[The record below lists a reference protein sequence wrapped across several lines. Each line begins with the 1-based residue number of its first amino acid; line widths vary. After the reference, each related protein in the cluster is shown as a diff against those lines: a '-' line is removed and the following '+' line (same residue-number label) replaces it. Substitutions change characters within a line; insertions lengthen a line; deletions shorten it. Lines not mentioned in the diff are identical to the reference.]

1 MSTSDREGA
10 GRRLVWA
17 AALALAT
24 VSPPVSVAIA
34 RSCPPRG
41 ATFGPR
47 LGRPVSAA
55 DIAAMD
61 LSVDADGTGLP
72 EGSGTVAEGSATYAA
87 KCEACH
93 GAAGRGALS
102 DRLTGGV
109 GSMRSKKP
117 VKTVA
122 SYWPY
127 APTLFDY
134 VRRAMPFTA
143 PQSLSDDEVYGL
155 MAYLLSI
162 DHIVAPGSRLD
173 TKTLA
178 AIVMP
183 NRHGFVSLENKA
195 FDGNINGPTARH

>member
-1 MSTSDREGA
+1 MSTSDRDGA
-10 GRRLVWA
+10 PRRLVWA
-17 AALALAT
+17 AALTLT
-24 VSPPVSVAIA
+24 SLSLPVSVAIA
-34 RSCPPRG
+34 RSHQAEG
-41 ATFGPR
+41 KTVGPR

-61 LSVDADGTGLP
+61 FSVDADGTGLP
-72 EGSGTVAEGSATYAA
+72 AGSGTVADGSATYAA

-93 GAAGRGALS
+93 GASGGGALS

-109 GSMRSKKP
+109 GSMPSKKP

-134 VRRAMPFTA
+134 IRRAMPFTA
-143 PQSLSDDEVYGL
+143 PQSLSDDEVYGIV
-155 MAYLLSI
+155 AYLLSI

-173 TKTLA
+173 AKTLSS
-178 AIVMP
+178 IVMP